1 LIFSI
6 TGCQDKRA
14 SLEKQYTEARLL
26 FQQGFIDQPLPL
38 AEAGFNDSAAYPD
51 LIWRF
56 RILTAEARNRKGRYA
71 AALELLEPEP
81 PSGIPAEILWRRR
94 VTQAMSLC
102 QLGRY
107 PETEERFAQA
117 AALQA
122 EPGALNYARGR
133 CAMKQG
139 KWQTAENYLQLV
151 TAQSSNPDPF
161 LKLYALAT
169 LASLARRDLRYDE
182 AIDLNKE
189 CLAILRSLQAPPL
202 DELVLGNL
210 GGLYV
215 DLSDF
220 NNGRENS
227 EAAEKIAA
235 QLNLLHDRQI
245 WLMNIGSAQSIQ
257 GQSGM
262 AEQSYNHALAI
273 ATELKDSGAIAACL
287 HSLTMVKLGQHQ
299 LDVAEKYHL
308 QAFKLRLKE
317 DNLADWR
324 LADAAI
330 AAANGNYAKAIL
342 GFREVLQQ
350 REAEDA
356 RQHLFHFKQI
366 WWIQSRL
373 AGAYAAQG
381 NSSEAE
387 KWFQRSIAT
396 IDAGAKTLKHPELR
410 TALRDNTPVYDG
422 YVAFLIG
429 QKQYAKA
436 LRVAQLGRART
447 LLLDEEK
454 PTSKTPFADD
464 AKVWLSKIQHYL
476 ARDKSVLLSYFET
489 ADECYLWTVTGN
501 QVRVS
506 PLGIKQPDLDNLIDS
521 YQQEIQ
527 QHLPLADSPAAKK
540 LYQLLVQPASDL
552 VPKGSH
558 VIVVADSKSYSI
570 NFETLVSAQGT
581 DHYWIEDVELENAR
595 SIDLL
600 IASHPR
606 RVAAKGLLLIGA
618 PAQADPHFVELPHA
632 KEEMASAEKHF
643 PSGKI
648 TKFAGADAT
657 PDSYLKNSPGMY
669 KFIHLATHGT
679 PNAIDPLQS
688 AIILSPGKDG
698 NFKLLARDIID
709 SKVRLNAELVTISAC
724 EGVGTQLQSLEGLL
738 GLEWAFMRAGAHQ
751 VVAAVWDQDDA
762 VTPALMD
769 DFYDQLTQGKSA
781 IDALHHAKLSIL
793 HAGGF
798 HAAPYYWASLQL
810 YTRS

>member
-1 LIFSI
+1 MIFSI
-6 TGCQDKRA
+6 TGCKDKRA

-51 LIWRF
+51 LNWRF
-56 RILTAEARNRKGRYA
+56 RILTADARNRKGRFA
-71 AALELLEPEP
+71 AALELLDPEP

-107 PETEERFAQA
+107 PEMEERFAQA
-117 AALQA
+117 AALQT

-139 KWQTAENYLQLV
+139 KWQMAKNYLQLV

-161 LKLYALAT
+161 LKAYALASLGR
-169 LASLARRDLRYDE
+169 LAELDFRYEE

-189 CLAILRSLQAPPL
+189 CLTIVRALHAPPL
-202 DELVLGNL
+202 EQLALGNMGGFYVNL
-210 GGLYV
+210 G
-215 DLSDF
+215 DL
-220 NNGRENS
+220 NNGRQDS
-227 EAAEKIAA
+227 EAAEKIAS
-235 QLNLLHDRQI
+235 QWKLLRDQKI
-245 WLMNIGSAQSIQ
+245 WLMNIGVAQAIQ

-262 AEQSYNHALAI
+262 AEQSYDRALAI
-273 ATELKDSGAIAACL
+273 ARELGNIETAVLCL
-287 HSLTMVKLGQHQ
+287 HNLTVLKLDQHQ
-299 LDVAEKYHL
+299 VDLAGKYHL
-308 QAFKLRLKE
+308 QEWKLGPKE
-317 DNLADWR
+317 DNLAEWR
-324 LADAAI
+324 LDEARIQAAY
-330 AAANGNYAKAIL
+330 GNHLQAIV
-342 GFREVLQQ
+342 ELQKLLEQ
-350 REAEDA
+350 VEAEDA
-356 RQHLFHFKQI
+356 QRNVTRYKLIKI
-366 WWIQSRL
+366 IQAHMAQS
-373 AGAYAAQG
+373 YAA
-381 NSSEAE
+381 SSNPAEAE

-396 IDAGAKTLKHPELR
+396 IDAAAKSLQHRELGI
-410 TALRDNTPVYDG
+410 ALRDNMLVYDG

-436 LRVAQLGRART
+436 LKVAQLGRART

-464 AKVWLSKIQHYL
+464 AKIWLSKIQRYL
-476 ARDKSVLLSYFET
+476 ARDTSVLLSYFET
-489 ADECYLWTVTGN
+489 EDECYLWTVTAT
-501 QVRVS
+501 QLRLS
-506 PLGIKQPDLDNLIDS
+506 PLGIKGPDLDNLIDS

-540 LYQLLVQPASDL
+540 LYQLLVQPSNDL

-581 DHYWIEDVELENAR
+581 DHYWIEDVELENAG

-600 IASHPR
+600 LASHSK
-606 RVAAKGLLLIGA
+606 RVPAKGLLLIGA
-618 PAQADPHFVELPHA
+618 PTQADPHFVELPHA
-632 KEEMASAEKHF
+632 KDEMASVAKHF

-648 TKFAGADAT
+648 TSFSGRDAT
-657 PDSYLKNSPGMY
+657 PESYLKNSPGTF

-679 PNAIDPLQS
+679 PNAIDPLRS
-688 AIILSPGKDG
+688 AIILSAGKDG

-709 SKVRLNAELVTISAC
+709 DKVRLNAELVTISAC

-769 DFYDQLTQGKSA
+769 DFYDQLAQGKSA

-798 HAAPYYWASLQL
+798 QAAPYYWASLQL